1 MYCRHCI
8 DESSSED
15 EGDSIFTP
23 PAEAKE
29 TTSIEKETTSE
40 AKETTSEAKEAAT
53 EEKEEATPMEV
64 EMKLAPQEAQPATS
78 SLLALL
84 THRTGAQPEQ
94 EMNISTNSSPHVFS
108 ALLWLNLKLLLN
120 DYKKYIIAVLALAC
134 WILLSILYSSF
145 NLQTKCP
152 DGSYAAYSWN
162 CIDNND
168 PPRWTPG
175 YDSAV
180 MDSGFRS
187 PA

>member
-15 EGDSIFTP
+15 EGESIFTP

-29 TTSIEKETTSE
+29 VTAEGKEKETT
-40 AKETTSEAKEAAT
+40 TSEG
-53 EEKEEATPMEV
+53 KEEATRMEV
-64 EMKLAPQEAQPATS
+64 EMKFAPQETHPAAS
-78 SLLALL
+78 SLLTLL
-84 THRTGAQPEQ
+84 THRTDAQPEQ
-94 EMNISTNSSPHVFS
+94 EMNISTNSSPHVFG

-134 WILLSILYSSF
+134 WILLSILYSVF
-145 NLQTKCP
+145 NLQAKCP
-152 DGSYAAYSWN
+152 DGSYASFSWN
-162 CIDNND
+162 CIDNNN

-180 MDSGFRS
+180 MRSGFRS
-187 PA
+187 TA

>member
-29 TTSIEKETTSE
+29 VAAEGKEKETT
-40 AKETTSEAKEAAT
+40 TSEG
-53 EEKEEATPMEV
+53 KEEATRMEV
-64 EMKLAPQEAQPATS
+64 EMKFAPQETHPAAS
-78 SLLALL
+78 SLLTLL
-84 THRTGAQPEQ
+84 THRTDAQPEQ
-94 EMNISTNSSPHVFS
+94 EMNISTNSSPHVFG

-134 WILLSILYSSF
+134 WILLSILYSVF
-145 NLQTKCP
+145 NLQAKCP
-152 DGSYAAYSWN
+152 DGSYASFSWS
-162 CIDNND
+162 CIDNNN

-180 MDSGFRS
+180 MRSGFRS
-187 PA
+187 TE